1 MYVNSI
7 KTKTTS
13 DGQGKNPQIVKQTVA
28 TALVEGNNIL
38 GKSCFTRS
46 SRIGKD
52 LDQIQRYW
60 QSLFLRYDTGPAVGK
75 FAIDLAIQKAKE
87 AGIGFVTVKGTNIF
101 YSMHMVYCNILN
113 FVKFRC
119 WDLLVTNV
127 KKPCFLIGSNHFG
140 IAGWYGIRAMEQGL
154 IVKYF

>member
-1 MYVNSI
+1 MQKLNNSHKILNILINNHSDMYVNSI

-52 LDQIQRYW
+52 LYQIQCYW
-60 QSLFLRYDTGPAVGK
+60 QYIFLRYDTGPAVGK

-87 AGIGFVTVKGTNIF
+87 AGIGFVTVKGTNIV
-101 YSMHMVYCNILN
+101 YSMHMVYLT
-113 FVKFRC
+113 
-119 WDLLVTNV
+119 LL
-127 KKPCFLIGSNHFG
+127 
-140 IAGWYGIRAMEQGL
+140 
-154 IVKYF
+154 